1 MDKNNRDH
9 KGQTVLVKV
18 LLSWVN
24 MDTPLPSGIGPSLSN
39 CVHRLAL
46 TDAEWD
52 VATANSLPGSG
63 ERIPFSR
70 DRSAIPVC
78 TKVGT

>member
-1 MDKNNRDH
+1 MCAVDKNNRGH
-9 KGQTVLVKV
+9 KGQTVLVKA
-18 LLSWVN
+18 LLSRVN
-24 MDTPLPSGIGPSLSN
+24 KELVPSLSN
-39 CVHRLAL
+39 CVHRPAL

-52 VATANSLPGSG
+52 MATAHSLPGSG